1 MVLNCLMLTKDVG
14 LQEVI
19 RTRLRATSVA
29 LEIYADAT
37 NTLELSGRR
46 HFDGFVIDCD
56 VVLQAADLLA
66 QIRKTR
72 SNKMSVIVA
81 IVNGRTAVS
90 MAIDAGANFVLGKP
104 VQDRQLQSILAIA
117 LPRMEREHR
126 RYGRHKVDLPVEFL
140 SQSGEAFAGKIMNVS
155 ECGVALIRFD
165 SSPITG
171 MVAVRFGLSSAD
183 RKIFQAKADV
193 VWNDTFAMGL
203 RFLRIEPECRSSFA
217 AWLDSLERG
226 RQPREVN
233 PVKQEIVKLG

>member
-19 RTRLRATSVA
+19 RTGLRATSVVP
-29 LEIYADAT
+29 EMYADAT
-37 NTLELSGRR
+37 NALELLARR

-56 VVLQAADLLA
+56 VVIQAADLLA
-66 QIRKTR
+66 QIRNSR

-81 IVNGRTAVS
+81 IVNGRTSVS
-90 MAIDAGANFVLGKP
+90 MAIDAGTNFVLGKP

-140 SQSGEAFAGKIMNVS
+140 SQSGEVFAGKIMNVS
-155 ECGVALIRFD
+155 ECGIALIPFD

-171 MVAVRFGLSSAD
+171 VVTVRFRLSSVD
-183 RKIFQAKADV
+183 RQIFQAKADV
-193 VWNDTFAMGL
+193 VWNDAFAVGL
-203 RFLRIEPECRSSFA
+203 RFLRIEPECRSSFT
-217 AWLDSLERG
+217 AWLNSLEAG
-226 RQPREVN
+226 LQPGSNSAV
-233 PVKQEIVKLG
+233 